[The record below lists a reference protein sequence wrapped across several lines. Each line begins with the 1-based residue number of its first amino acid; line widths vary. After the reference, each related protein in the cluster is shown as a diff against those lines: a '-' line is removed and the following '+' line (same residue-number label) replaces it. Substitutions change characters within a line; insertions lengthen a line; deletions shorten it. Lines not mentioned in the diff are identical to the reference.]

1 MPKILVTG
9 VAGFLGST
17 LAKRLM
23 AEGWDVY
30 GIDIVSRQ
38 DARRLGYLKLAGYE
52 WRSLM
57 DLHQLTPGIE
67 YVVHCGA
74 QADVPYGRT
83 SPLVTMQTNA
93 LGTINLCE
101 AARRADSLQRMVVM
115 SSESVYGAT
124 PYIPIP
130 EDAPMN
136 PTSLYGASKAAQ
148 ELTARSYWHT
158 DKLPVVITRSSTL
171 FGVQM
176 RMTQVVSI
184 FLRQAVLGE
193 PITIHGDGAQSR
205 DFQPVSNL
213 VDGIMLALVNPK
225 AVGDVFNLAG
235 GNEISVQQIATLAV
249 RLTGSKS
256 EIQHLPQ
263 REGEQGLRLVPD
275 IFKAKRILGYEPRVS
290 FEEGMRETAMWIG
303 TLYGGKVPTTPH

>member
-1 MPKILVTG
+1 M
-9 VAGFLGST
+9 
-17 LAKRLM
+17 AKRLM
-23 AEGWDVY
+23 GDGWDVY
-30 GIDIVSRQ
+30 GIDAVPRQ
-38 DARRLGYLKLAGYE
+38 DARRLGDLKLAGYE

-57 DLHQLTPGIE
+57 DFHDFPPGIQ
-67 YVVHCGA
+67 YVVHCAA
-74 QADVPYGRT
+74 QADVPYGRS
-83 SPLVTMQTNA
+83 SPLITMQTNA

-101 AARRADSLQRMVVM
+101 AARRAGALERIVVM

-124 PYIPIP
+124 KLIPIP

-171 FGVQM
+171 FGPNM
-176 RMTQVVSI
+176 RMTQVVST
-184 FLRQAVLGE
+184 FLRQAVLGL
-193 PITIHGDGAQSR
+193 PITMHGDGAQTR
-205 DFQPVSNL
+205 DFQAVSNL
-213 VDGIMLALVNPK
+213 ADGLFLALINPQ

-235 GNEISVQQIATLAV
+235 GNEISVKQIATLAV
-249 RLTGSKS
+249 ELTNSKS

-275 IFKAKRILGYEPRVS
+275 ISKAKRILGYEPRVS
-290 FEEGMRETAMWIG
+290 FEQGMRETAMWVG
-303 TLYGGKVPTTPH
+303 SLWGPPGRE